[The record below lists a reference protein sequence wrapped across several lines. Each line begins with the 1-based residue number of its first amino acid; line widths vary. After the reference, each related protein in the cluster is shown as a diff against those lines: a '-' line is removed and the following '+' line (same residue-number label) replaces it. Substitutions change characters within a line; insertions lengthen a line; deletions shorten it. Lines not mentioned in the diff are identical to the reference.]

1 MLTEVRIK
9 SLYQNIENLLF
20 IFIFF
25 ISFVISLI
33 IFLSLSGYL
42 LNLGQVEDVSILIS
56 INFFLI
62 ILLILISLNKIFKIF
77 IEKKLK
83 SKFRIQFTSLF
94 IIISFIPTS
103 LITIFSL
110 VFFDQGVKNW
120 FNDKISR
127 VIDGSKEISES
138 YFNEHKNSI
147 KKDILFINNELSS
160 EEVFFFTNRER
171 LTEFLNYF
179 VEVRELDEAIIFE
192 SSGQL
197 LAKVG
202 SFLAETETAPPLWTF
217 FIADEGDIAV
227 FPNNDQTKVRAL
239 LKIQRALPTYLY
251 IGKNVDSNVLSRVES
266 VNKTALEYVNV
277 TNKLDDFQYQFNK
290 LFLAIN
296 FLMIILSTWF
306 GLKFSSRILGPILSI
321 IKDTEKIIQDNFS
334 SKIRVIEG
342 NNEFNFLSKVLNK
355 MIEKLK
361 VQKNKLLKA
370 KETINLRRKFTEKI
384 INEISNAII
393 YIDTNNK
400 ILLMNKKTEEFLGP
414 NTKNN
419 FFKINRNLSSEI
431 KKFKNSIN
439 DHKVVQ
445 IKHLIVGKIKILN
458 LNLSKVYENKLFKGV
473 LLSIDDITELVS
485 AQKNVAW
492 SNIARYMAH
501 EIKNPLTPIK
511 LSAQRIENSVK
522 DRKVSDTDFFNN
534 CTSTIVRQVNSIEN
548 LVSEFSNFA
557 RMPERKLKL
566 VSLDNLILNQVNT
579 QKIANKNAEFKLKIK
594 PKKINISCDFNQINR
609 LFMNILKNSIE
620 SNSKKKK
627 KVHITVSKKSNFF
640 LVDIEDNGD
649 GFPKNREKLF
659 EPYITHKL
667 NGTGLGLAICK
678 KIVEDHNGE
687 IDLLDGDS
695 LGGALVRIK
704 LFKNINIYD

>member
-1 MLTEVRIK
+1 MLTEVKIK

-20 IFIFF
+20 IFIFL

>member
-1 MLTEVRIK
+1 MLTEVKIK
-9 SLYQNIENLLF
+9 NLYQNIENLLF

-56 INFFLI
+56 INFLLI

-179 VEVRELDEAIIFE
+179 IEVRELDEAIIFE

-306 GLKFSSRILGPILSI
+306 GLRFSSRILGPILSI
-321 IKDTEKIIQDNFS
+321 IKDSEKIIKDNFS

-431 KKFKNSIN
+431 KKFKNSKN

-473 LLSIDDITELVS
+473 LLSIDDITELLS
-485 AQKNVAW
+485 AQKNAAW
-492 SNIARYMAH
+492 QNIARYMAH

-522 DRKVSDTDFFNN
+522 DRKVSDTDFFTN

-594 PKKINISCDFNQINR
+594 PKKININCDFNQINR

>member
-1 MLTEVRIK
+1 MFAKININKFYQSAENIIFLLIFLI
-9 SLYQNIENLLF
+9 SLL
-20 IFIFF
+20 
-25 ISFVISLI
+25 ISLI

-42 LNLGQVEDVSILIS
+42 LNLGQVENVSLLIS

-77 IEKKLK
+77 IQKKLK

-94 IIISFIPTS
+94 IIVSFIPTT

-120 FNDKISR
+120 FNEKINQ

-147 KKDILFINNELSS
+147 KKDILFINNEISR

-179 VEVRELDEAIIFE
+179 IEVRELDEAIIFE

-202 SFLAETETAPPLWTF
+202 NFLVESETAPPLWTF
-217 FIADEGDIAV
+217 FIADEGDIAI

-239 LKIQRALPTYLY
+239 LKIQRAVPTYLY

-266 VNKTALEYVNV
+266 VNKTALEYVNI
-277 TNKLDDFQYQFNK
+277 TNKLDDFQFQFNK

-296 FLMIILSTWF
+296 FLMILLSIWF
-306 GLKFSSRILGPILSI
+306 GLRFSSRILAPILSI
-321 IKDTEKIIQDNFS
+321 IKDSEKIIEDNFS

-342 NNEFNFLSKVLNK
+342 NNEFNFLSRVLNK

-361 VQKNKLLKA
+361 VQKNKLLRA

-393 YIDTNNK
+393 YFDLNNK
-400 ILLMNKKTEEFLGP
+400 ILLMNKKTEDFLGSDA
-414 NTKNN
+414 KKN
-419 FFKINRNLSSEI
+419 FFNVNKNLSSEI
-431 KKFKNSIN
+431 NKFKNSFS
-439 DHKVVQ
+439 DHKEIQV
-445 IKHLIVGKIKILN
+445 KHIMSGKLKILN
-458 LNLSKVYENKLFKGV
+458 LNMSKVYENRLFKGV

-485 AQKNVAW
+485 AQKNAAW

-511 LSAQRIENSVK
+511 LSAQRIENSVREK
-522 DRKVSDTDFFNN
+522 KLHDLDFFAN

-557 RMPERKLKL
+557 RMPDRKLSL
-566 VSLDNLILNQVNT
+566 VSLNNIIESQINT
-579 QKIANKNAEFKLKIK
+579 QKIANKNAEFNLQIK
-594 PKKINISCDFNQINR
+594 PKKINISCDFNQISR
-609 LFMNILKNSIE
+609 LFMNILKNSLE
-620 SNSKKKK
+620 SITKKKK
-627 KVHITVSKKSNFF
+627 KKKKT
-640 LVDIEDNGD
+640 I
-649 GFPKNREKLF
+649 
-659 EPYITHKL
+659 
-667 NGTGLGLAICK
+667 
-678 KIVEDHNGE
+678 
-687 IDLLDGDS
+687 
-695 LGGALVRIK
+695 
-704 LFKNINIYD
+704 

>member
-1 MLTEVRIK
+1 MLTEVKIK

-419 FFKINRNLSSEI
+419 FFKKNRNLSSEI
-431 KKFKNSIN
+431 KKFKNSKN

-522 DRKVSDTDFFNN
+522 DRKVSDTDFFTN

>member
-522 DRKVSDTDFFNN
+522 DKKGSDADFFNN

>member
-1 MLTEVRIK
+1 MLTEVKIK

-321 IKDTEKIIQDNFS
+321 IKDSEKIIQDNFS

-485 AQKNVAW
+485 AQKNAAW

-579 QKIANKNAEFKLKIK
+579 QKIANKNVEFKLKIK

>member
-1 MLTEVRIK
+1 MLTEVKIK

-485 AQKNVAW
+485 AQKNAAW

>member
-1 MLTEVRIK
+1 MLIEIK
-9 SLYQNIENLLF
+9 RKGLYQNVENLLF
-20 IFIFF
+20 LFIFL
-25 ISFVISLI
+25 ISFFISLI
-33 IFLSLSGYL
+33 IFLSLSGFL
-42 LNLGQVEDVSILIS
+42 LNLGEVEDVSFLIS

-77 IEKKLK
+77 VEKKLK

-94 IIISFIPTS
+94 IIISLIPTS

-110 VFFDQGVKNW
+110 IFFDQGVKNW

-179 VEVRELDEAIIFE
+179 IEVRELDEAIIFE

-202 SFLAETETAPPLWTF
+202 SFLVESETAPPLWTF

-239 LKIQRALPTYLY
+239 LKIQRAVPTYLY

-296 FLMIILSTWF
+296 FLMILLSIWF
-306 GLKFSSRILGPILSI
+306 GLRFSSKILGPILSI
-321 IKDTEKIIQDNFS
+321 IKDSEKIIQDNFS

-342 NNEFNFLSKVLNK
+342 NNEFNFLSRVLNK

-361 VQKNKLLKA
+361 VQKNKLVKA

-384 INEISNAII
+384 IDEVSNAII

-431 KKFKNSIN
+431 KKFKNTKY
-439 DHKVVQ
+439 DHKEVQ
-445 IKHLIVGKIKILN
+445 IKHLILGKLKILN
-458 LNLSKVYENKLFKGV
+458 LNLSKIYEKKLLKGI

-485 AQKNVAW
+485 AQKNAAW

-511 LSAQRIENSVK
+511 LSAQRIESSVK
-522 DRKVSDTDFFNN
+522 NRKVSNTEFFTN

-557 RMPERKLKL
+557 RMPDRNLKL
-566 VSLDNLILNQVNT
+566 VSLDNIILNQINT
-579 QKIANKNAEFKLKIK
+579 QKITHKNVEFKLQIK
-594 PKKINISCDFNQINR
+594 PKKININCDFNQINR
-609 LFMNILKNSIE
+609 LFMNILKNSVE
-620 SNSKKKK
+620 SISKKKK
-627 KVHITVSKKSNFF
+627 KVNITVLKKSNFF

-659 EPYITHKL
+659 EPYITNKL

-678 KIVEDHNGE
+678 KIIEDHNGE
-687 IDLLDGDS
+687 IQLLDGVS

-704 LFKNINIYD
+704 LYKSTNIYD

>member
-1 MLTEVRIK
+1 MLTNVKINN
-9 SLYQNIENLLF
+9 LYQNIENLLF

-62 ILLILISLNKIFKIF
+62 VLLILISLNKIFKIF

-147 KKDILFINNELSS
+147 KKDILFINNEISS

-179 VEVRELDEAIIFE
+179 VQVRELDEAIIFE

-321 IKDTEKIIQDNFS
+321 IKDSEKIIQDNFS

-370 KETINLRRKFTEKI
+370 KEIINLRRKFTEKI

-393 YIDTNNK
+393 YIDINNK

-431 KKFKNSIN
+431 KKFKNSKN

-485 AQKNVAW
+485 AQKNAAW

-579 QKIANKNAEFKLKIK
+579 QKIANKNVEFKLKIK

-627 KVHITVSKKSNFF
+627 KVHITISKKSNFF

-687 IDLLDGDS
+687 IDLLDGVS